1 MKKLLALIL
10 TLMLLLPAV
19 SLAEHTAADG
29 ATITVTGSAV
39 VTLQADYAQ
48 VSVGVSTSAKTVDEA
63 SQKNSAAIHTV
74 IAALKAA
81 GVKEE
86 DIATSNY
93 SVHAE
98 YDYGS
103 LGGQKLSGYNV
114 TNQLNVII
122 RDMEHIG
129 ATLDKAT
136 AAGANNIYNIQF
148 LSTKADEA
156 QDEATA
162 YAVQDAMRRAK
173 LLAEAAGLTLGSIV
187 SISDST
193 GGYAVVTRSYKST
206 LDAVA
211 GNSILPDDASVSANV
226 TIVFELTA
234 AADTAVTTFY
244 LADNTSYFTWVRSQH
259 GCDKIVGPV
268 LTAEDALHQAQA
280 LWTEAFEKYAV
291 TGSQSSI
298 AYDPVEG
305 VWFVK
310 SPMPADTMGGTAKAL
325 INAAD
330 GQVLAL
336 WHEK

>member
-10 TLMLLLPAV
+10 TLMLALPAAC
-19 SLAEHTAADG
+19 LAETAAADG

-39 VTLQADYAQ
+39 VTLEADYAQ
-48 VSVGVSTSAKTVDEA
+48 ISVGVSTSAKTVDEA
-63 SQKNSAAIHTV
+63 SKQNAEAIHTV
-74 IAALKAA
+74 IEALKAA
-81 GVKEE
+81 GVQED

-98 YDYGS
+98 YDYSS
-103 LGGQKLSGYNV
+103 LGGQKLCGYNV
-114 TNQLNVII
+114 TNQLNVVI
-122 RDMEHIG
+122 RDMAHIG

-173 LLAEAAGLTLGSIV
+173 LLAEAAGLQLGSIV

-206 LDAVA
+206 LDAAA

-226 TIVFELTA
+226 TIVFEL
-234 AADTAVTTFY
+234 
-244 LADNTSYFTWVRSQH
+244 
-259 GCDKIVGPV
+259 K
-268 LTAEDALHQAQA
+268 
-280 LWTEAFEKYAV
+280 
-291 TGSQSSI
+291 
-298 AYDPVEG
+298 
-305 VWFVK
+305 
-310 SPMPADTMGGTAKAL
+310 
-325 INAAD
+325 
-330 GQVLAL
+330 
-336 WHEK
+336 

>member
-10 TLMLLLPAV
+10 TLMLALSGFA
-19 SLAEHTAADG
+19 LAETAAADG

-39 VTLQADYAQ
+39 VTLEADYAQ

-63 SQKNSAAIHTV
+63 SKQNAEAIHTV
-74 IAALKAA
+74 IEALKAA
-81 GVKEE
+81 GVKED

-98 YDYGS
+98 YDYSS

-114 TNQLNVII
+114 TNQLNVVI
-122 RDMEHIG
+122 RDMAHIG

-173 LLAEAAGLTLGSIV
+173 LLAEAAGLQLGSIV

-206 LDAVA
+206 LDAAA

-226 TIVFELTA
+226 TIVFEL
-234 AADTAVTTFY
+234 
-244 LADNTSYFTWVRSQH
+244 
-259 GCDKIVGPV
+259 K
-268 LTAEDALHQAQA
+268 
-280 LWTEAFEKYAV
+280 
-291 TGSQSSI
+291 
-298 AYDPVEG
+298 
-305 VWFVK
+305 
-310 SPMPADTMGGTAKAL
+310 
-325 INAAD
+325 
-330 GQVLAL
+330 
-336 WHEK
+336 

>member
-10 TLMLLLPAV
+10 TLMLALPGLA
-19 SLAEHTAADG
+19 LAETAAADG

-39 VTLQADYAQ
+39 VTLEADYAQ

-63 SQKNSAAIHTV
+63 SKQNAEAIHTV
-74 IAALKAA
+74 IEALKAA
-81 GVKEE
+81 GVKED

-98 YDYGS
+98 YDYS
-103 LGGQKLSGYNV
+103 SFSGQKQSGYNV

-173 LLAEAAGLTLGSIV
+173 LLAEAAGLNLGSIV

-193 GGYAVVTRSYKST
+193 GGFYVQTRSYKSN
-206 LDAVA
+206 LDAAA

-226 TIVFELTA
+226 TIVFEL
-234 AADTAVTTFY
+234 
-244 LADNTSYFTWVRSQH
+244 
-259 GCDKIVGPV
+259 K
-268 LTAEDALHQAQA
+268 
-280 LWTEAFEKYAV
+280 
-291 TGSQSSI
+291 
-298 AYDPVEG
+298 
-305 VWFVK
+305 
-310 SPMPADTMGGTAKAL
+310 
-325 INAAD
+325 
-330 GQVLAL
+330 
-336 WHEK
+336 

>member
-1 MKKLLALIL
+1 MKKLLALIP
-10 TLMLLLPAV
+10 TLMLALPAAC
-19 SLAEHTAADG
+19 LAETAAADG

-39 VTLQADYAQ
+39 VTLEADYAQ

-63 SQKNSAAIHTV
+63 SKQNAKAIHTV
-74 IAALKAA
+74 IEALKAA
-81 GVKEE
+81 GVKED

-98 YDYGS
+98 YDYSS

-114 TNQLNVII
+114 TNQLNVVI

-156 QDEATA
+156 QDEATT

-173 LLAEAAGLTLGSIV
+173 LLAEAAGLQLGNIV

-206 LDAVA
+206 LDAAA

-226 TIVFELTA
+226 TIVFEL
-234 AADTAVTTFY
+234 
-244 LADNTSYFTWVRSQH
+244 
-259 GCDKIVGPV
+259 K
-268 LTAEDALHQAQA
+268 
-280 LWTEAFEKYAV
+280 
-291 TGSQSSI
+291 
-298 AYDPVEG
+298 
-305 VWFVK
+305 
-310 SPMPADTMGGTAKAL
+310 
-325 INAAD
+325 
-330 GQVLAL
+330 
-336 WHEK
+336 